1 MVVTIIRVSTFN
13 LLLCFVVLF
22 SIEKTWIHSY
32 NMLVFYCCRT
42 DYHNFRC
49 LNKCVMSQS
58 LWVRR
63 IAHFNWALCSG
74 LHRGKIKVSIGCILI
89 GTQRPFPSLSQL
101 LPNLFSL
108 VGWRRSCFSLFPTQ
122 LLPRNHVQLWEVA
135 LRSLP
140 CSLLSNL
147 AIYTFSSQQG
157 SISLML
163 HTFKASIWLNQ
174 AHKDSL
180 PFDESKVNP
189 KSSD

>member
-1 MVVTIIRVSTFN
+1 MVVTIIQRVSTFN

-42 DYHNFRC
+42 NYHNLRC

-63 IAHFNWALCSG
+63 IARFNWALCLGFYPSVLG
-74 LHRGKIKVSIGCILI
+74 IKSRCQLDASLF
-89 GTQRPFPSLSQL
+89 GTQRPLPSLSQL

-108 VGWRRSCFSLFPTQ
+108 VGWQRSCFSLFPPQ

-140 CSLLSNL
+140 CILLCNL

-163 HTFKASIWLNQ
+163 H
-174 AHKDSL
+174 
-180 PFDESKVNP
+180 PF
-189 KSSD
+189 